1 MVSFRVSSF
10 MECLE
15 MREIKVHVLAP
26 HCKQNEKFQCVSVE
40 RQKRWFSML
49 NCYMSHFTPT
59 RNKEGK
65 NIYFHDMD
73 SGHILSVR
81 TTYSRQ
87 AGARPNRG
95 GEAACGLRNPLSRAP
110 LFWWGWLELLPNSP
124 RKATR
129 KWVWLIWTYSHLHL
143 CLFSAML
150 THEMFFVLSSAI
162 CKLLHTSKMY
172 KQCISWC
179 PEYIANFRFS
189 VLLRYNSWVEN
200 TLWT

>member
-1 MVSFRVSSF
+1 
-10 MECLE
+10 
-15 MREIKVHVLAP
+15 
-26 HCKQNEKFQCVSVE
+26 
-40 RQKRWFSML
+40 ML

-81 TTYSRQ
+81 TTYSTL

-110 LFWWGWLELLPNSP
+110 FSHQDELLPYSP

-129 KWVWLIWTYSHLHL
+129 KWV
-143 CLFSAML
+143 
-150 THEMFFVLSSAI
+150 
-162 CKLLHTSKMY
+162 
-172 KQCISWC
+172 
-179 PEYIANFRFS
+179 
-189 VLLRYNSWVEN
+189 
-200 TLWT
+200 